1 MNFLAHGWLARGG
14 SDDFLYG
21 NLIADGVKGADLS
34 AWRAEQA
41 AGIRHHRRVD
51 AFVDRH
57 PVVSDVLARA
67 PRRQRRFA
75 GIALDLVWDHFTAR
89 TLADDQRRWLTDR
102 CYQVLSTRPAP
113 ARLETMVPALVE
125 QDWLNRYAD
134 FAFTCRA
141 IEGIGRRLS
150 GPNRLVELLPWLEE
164 DYEQLARDFARLW
177 PAVNDTLGV
186 VPSEGPVSRP

>member
-34 AWRAEQA
+34 AWNAEQT

-51 AFVDRH
+51 AFVDSH
-57 PVVSDVLARA
+57 PVVTGVLARA
-67 PRRQRRFA
+67 PRRQRRYA

-89 TLADDQRRWLTDR
+89 TLASDERCRLTDR
-102 CYQVLSTRPAP
+102 CYRILAGRPAP
-113 ARLETMVPALVE
+113 ARLATMMPILVE

-134 FAFTCRA
+134 FGFTCRA
-141 IEGIGRRLS
+141 IAGIGRRLS
-150 GPNRLVELLPWLEE
+150 GPNRLAELVPWLEE
-164 DYEQLARDFARLW
+164 DYERLAREFEWLW
-177 PAVNDTLGV
+177 PAVNDALEV
-186 VPSEGPVSRP
+186 APPKGPVTGP